1 MICLVILFIDLF
13 IKSITGNGFVEEP
26 VLLVVTGCLEM
37 VIVLIAAAIYQT
49 ITGKDLL

>member
-1 MICLVILFIDLF
+1 MICLVILFIDLL
-13 IKSITGNGFVEEP
+13 INSITGHGFVEEP

-37 VIVLIAAAIYQT
+37 ILVLIGLALYQT